1 MYQTLIDNNL
11 NIFFG
16 GQYKD
21 MPVQIHTEWL
31 IEEYLEATYRTI
43 FNALAEYPSTCIVRV
58 DLKIPKHY
66 RSNSDNVILNF
77 ISSLQGQID
86 ADLKHRATVGEPV
99 QSCKIRY
106 VAARDRDKFL
116 TVQYH
121 LLLFFNLKTYN
132 CIGKREVNIGG
143 NMGERLR
150 IAWSEALANDLDY
163 VKQANLVSVLRILF
177 IIFIWLRVIHSLIG
191 VILKKYFTGSVIL
204 LQQWVKSSAEATV
217 PLFTVETNITYI
229 RGKRPSFDRW
239 AFSMLS

>member
-58 DLKIPKHY
+58 DLKLPKHY
-66 RSNSDNVILNF
+66 KSNSDNVILNF

-106 VAARDRDKFL
+106 VAARDRNKFL
-116 TVQYH
+116 TDQYH

-143 NMGERLR
+143 NMGEMLR
-150 IAWSEALANDLDY
+150 IAWSEALAYDLDY
-163 VKQANLVSVLRILF
+163 VKQANLVSVPKDPVYHIHLVKGNSQPYWSDIKE
-177 IIFIWLRVIHSLIG
+177 IFYRFSHFTTTVGKNFSQGYSPFIHS
-191 VILKKYFTGSVIL
+191 
-204 LQQWVKSSAEATV
+204 
-217 PLFTVETNITYI
+217 
-229 RGKRPSFDRW
+229 RD
-239 AFSMLS
+239 